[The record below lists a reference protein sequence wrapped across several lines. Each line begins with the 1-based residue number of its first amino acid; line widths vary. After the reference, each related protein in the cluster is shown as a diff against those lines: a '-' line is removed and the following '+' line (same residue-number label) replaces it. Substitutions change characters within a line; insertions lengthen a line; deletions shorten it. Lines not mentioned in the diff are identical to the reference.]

1 MVFKTML
8 TSTSQVPPSM
18 VFKTI
23 LNSTSQVHY
32 LRPPEQVGSGRWLCH
47 LVLNNVLDGTG
58 TTDIYFQNMNYD

>member
-23 LNSTSQVHY
+23 LTSTNQVPN
-32 LRPPEQVGSGRWLCH
+32 LRPPE
-47 LVLNNVLDGTG
+47 
-58 TTDIYFQNMNYD
+58 